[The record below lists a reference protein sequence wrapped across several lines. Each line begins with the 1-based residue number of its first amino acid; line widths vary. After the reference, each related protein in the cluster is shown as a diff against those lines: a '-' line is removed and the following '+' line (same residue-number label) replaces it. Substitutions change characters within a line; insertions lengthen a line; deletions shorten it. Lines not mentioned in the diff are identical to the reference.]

1 MAIFLCVFLCAWT
14 LALGFNVDIPSN
26 VVYRGNYKSMFGFT
40 VQAHVDGN
48 RKTILVGAPEDD
60 PFRVAGVSR
69 PGAVYRCDPARRTA
83 QPSLAPCSIMDFDK
97 NKGNNVDTQHRQIDQ
112 KSNQWFGATL
122 SSTGRNG
129 PIVACAPRY
138 VSFVSAKLNQRNPVG
153 SCFVAKTPD
162 AINVTEYSPCRNSS
176 HGQRKTGVCQAGF
189 SAALSKD
196 GERLFMGAPGTFYW
210 QGRTISID
218 TSAWFDYFMPKEGQL
233 KVQMINGKRS
243 FIATQEASS
252 SYDDSYMG
260 YSVTVGDFTAQGEQ
274 AVAVGV
280 PRGADLKGLVVLYTW
295 DLMNIK
301 NITGSQI
308 GAYFGYCLATGDIDG
323 DGTDDVIVG
332 APMFTKPKSSGYEH
346 GRIYVIYQGKDRAF
360 VKNHA
365 RTGEVSRGRFG
376 LAITSLG
383 DINYDG
389 FGDIAVGAPYG
400 GENGKGVV
408 YIYHGGEGGIAEK
421 YSQAITAEEISPSLS
436 TFGFSLSG
444 GVDLDDNH
452 YTDLAVGAY
461 KSDSVVFLKSRPVV
475 KVMAG
480 VKFTGASKLISMSEK
495 NCRLTNGTQVSCAHL
510 MYCLSY
516 NGINVDQQIDFEVTL
531 DLDSR
536 QKSNKRMFVF
546 DTRQSTYTTH
556 ILLTKEQEECREMEV
571 YLDEEIRD
579 KLSPI
584 EVKMSYELVTQPSGE
599 VVPPVLDRTKSIVQT
614 DSLNIQ
620 KNCGPDNICIPDL
633 SMAASTQQTNFVL
646 GTGENL
652 NIDVKIYNYAEDAYE
667 AAYFLQLPAGVNYT
681 RMERLD
687 KETAD
692 AATVYCTVKNRAG
705 HNVLK
710 CELGNPMASDQK
722 LNFRVVLEVD
732 SQVNEL
738 TFDMEVNSTNPEPP
752 ESRKDNKMRLAI
764 GVIVKADLSIIG
776 TSDPPELHYNASL
789 YDAINPKNDSALGP
803 QIIYKYNI
811 KNEGPFAVDEADIYI
826 MWPYQTLTGENLMY
840 MLVQPQSLGEL
851 VCDVARQVNP
861 ANLQVANPYA
871 YMLTKEKE
879 AMLSSGMYAAAQLSG
894 GSGYYGQQFWEQ
906 KSFTNENTQSGKVSG
921 GVSGGQMYGG
931 EAAGGNFA
939 SGGAATGQYGGGQ
952 VYHTQYGNRHVASGG
967 YGGGQTSGTQ
977 YGSGQGG
984 RQFSAG
990 AAGNN
995 GGTYFYNKTWTS
1007 GNDFG
1012 EDLTAEQQEQIRKA
1026 LLAASTNPNYQG
1038 SVERKFTEGSYS
1050 QGGSV
1055 EGQSSYGQG
1064 GRINYGQGQGSY
1076 VQGGQVQ
1083 QQGGF
1088 EGNQQSG
1095 YGNGYAVHGFVQG
1108 GQGQGAVE
1116 SGGVYGQDGQ
1126 VVRVRNKTIVY
1137 DQNHNIISQ
1146 TETST
1151 EYGSLGHD
1159 GEAGSSFNTY
1169 VNSQAGNQNRGSGQ
1183 SFVHGSWSTTETV
1196 NPDLFKAGSS
1206 KFRGQS
1212 SVTVVGDEDEDEI
1225 GGFGAYAASNPN
1237 NEFRFG
1243 IADVS
1248 GSQGKQASGS
1258 AQSGSGGFSN
1268 SGHQSSYGNAQNSGY
1283 QGAGGYQ
1290 GGSYQGGGAYA
1301 TSGGSSY
1308 SYSSQTGG
1316 QSSYSSQSGGS
1327 FGAQSQRRES
1337 TRRRRQDQVD
1347 LELKEILQK
1356 CEEKYKCEVVRC
1368 RTGRLAKGQE
1378 VWVALRSRVNASVL
1392 SEMSAERTVVLSTL
1406 GAARVS
1412 QLGGG
1417 RVGNV
1422 GAWHTAEARASL
1434 SPQLEAPA
1442 GGGVPLWLVVLAAV
1456 LGALLLLLLIYV
1468 LYKCGFFKR
1477 NRPSDHAERQPL
1489 NGRDEHL

>member
-1 MAIFLCVFLCAWT
+1 M
-14 LALGFNVDIPSN
+14 
-26 VVYRGNYKSMFGFT
+26 R
-40 VQAHVDGN
+40 
-48 RKTILVGAPEDD
+48 
-60 PFRVAGVSR
+60 SR
-69 PGAVYRCDPARRTA
+69 
-83 QPSLAPCSIMDFDK
+83 IE
-97 NKGNNVDTQHRQIDQ
+97 
-112 KSNQWFGATL
+112 
-122 SSTGRNG
+122 
-129 PIVACAPRY
+129 ACAPRY

-516 NGINVDQQIDFEVTL
+516 NGINVDQQIEFEVTL

-599 VVPPVLDRTKSIVQT
+599 VVPPVVDRTKSIVQT

-921 GVSGGQMYGG
+921 GVSGGQVYGG

-1151 EYGSLGHD
+1151 EYGSLGHE

-1316 QSSYSSQSGGS
+1316 QSSYSSHSGGS